1 MWLGEIEAVRE
12 KAGERHNFRC
22 LVWGSEGRAVC
33 HRAQADSK
41 EFLVSVGVCW
51 NTMYSTFCIT

>member
-12 KAGERHNFRC
+12 KAGECHNFSC

-33 HRAQADSK
+33 HGAQANS
-41 EFLVSVGVCW
+41 EEWLVFVDVCW
-51 NTMYSTFCIT
+51 NGMYFTFCIT